1 MNPIVATQLSPVR
14 QLLRTGWCSLF
25 TCDFF
30 SNPELRQRREC
41 YLLYPVKTKDIKMPA
56 TSLFSIELNEH
67 ENIFAGFKN
76 QQWNEAR
83 VFPFEVELENWTY
96 SSYDLL
102 EPFIH
107 ILLLVILILER
118 HLEYHFFTSGQ

>member
-1 MNPIVATQLSPVR
+1 MRIFLQVLKI
-14 QLLRTGWCSLF
+14 
-25 TCDFF
+25 
-30 SNPELRQRREC
+30 SNGMRL
-41 YLLYPVKTKDIKMPA
+41 V
-56 TSLFSIELNEH
+56 F
-67 ENIFAGFKN
+67 
-76 QQWNEAR
+76 
-83 VFPFEVELENWTY
+83 FPFEVELENWTY